1 MLPKAYLISHSRMS
15 GYRWVIKDV
24 PIDDNIKWS
33 KSEGEREKSYDAID
47 MWTLKNDNALV
58 YKTGIDSQT

>member
-1 MLPKAYLISHSRMS
+1 MS